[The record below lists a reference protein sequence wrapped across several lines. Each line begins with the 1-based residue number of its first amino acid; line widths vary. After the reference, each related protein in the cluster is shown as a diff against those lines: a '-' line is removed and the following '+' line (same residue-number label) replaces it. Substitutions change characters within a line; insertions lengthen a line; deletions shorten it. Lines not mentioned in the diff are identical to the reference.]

1 MSKTTILGILT
12 IVGAVTTAAYQYVQ
26 GSSIDF
32 VVLSTAITA
41 GWGLIMAKDA
51 TRKPPSDAP

>member
-12 IVGAVTTAAYQYVQ
+12 IVGAVTTAAFQYVQ
-26 GSSIDF
+26 GSSVDF
-32 VVLSTAITA
+32 VVLSTAIAA

-51 TRKPPSDAP
+51 PPKPPSSAP